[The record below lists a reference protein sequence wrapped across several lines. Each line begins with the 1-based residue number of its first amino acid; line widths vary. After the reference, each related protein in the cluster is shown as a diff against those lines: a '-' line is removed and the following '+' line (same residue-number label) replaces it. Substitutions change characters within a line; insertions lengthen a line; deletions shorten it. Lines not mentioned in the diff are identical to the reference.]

1 MRLNQI
7 LNNDQILLLEEMNS
21 NLILFLEAELQQS
34 DDEPDYSSDE
44 PTQQDAQNQANQQSQ
59 DPNQQTQG
67 QDPNQAV
74 DENGNPIPVEP
85 EPSPQELFMYELEGA
100 EDKFIQMIL
109 YNRLIELDNKVELLQ
124 LSVQDGIGVKSKYFY
139 DRLNQY
145 KQYIEVL
152 NELIFSISTA
162 TIYKLVGQIELE
174 LVELLN
180 EYTLS
185 YNDNLIYDEAREAK
199 K

>member
-44 PTQQDAQNQANQQSQ
+44 PTQQDAQNQANQ

>member
-44 PTQQDAQNQANQQSQ
+44 PTQQDAQNQANQQYQ

>member
-34 DDEPDYSSDE
+34 DEEPDYSSDE
-44 PTQQDAQNQANQQSQ
+44 PTPQDAQNQVNQ
-59 DPNQQTQG
+59 DPNQDQTPPQNI
-67 QDPNQAV
+67 DPNTGQ
-74 DENGNPIPVEP
+74 PIPP
-85 EPSPQELFMYELEGA
+85 EPSHQELFMYELEGA

>member
-1 MRLNQI
+1 MKLSQI
-7 LNNDQILLLEEMNS
+7 LKHEQILLLEEMNS
-21 NLILFLEAELQQS
+21 NAILFLEAELQQS
-34 DDEPDYSSDE
+34 DEEPDYSSDE
-44 PTQQDAQNQANQQSQ
+44 PAVADPNNPQ
-59 DPNQQTQG
+59 DPNAQPDPNVP
-67 QDPNQAV
+67 QDPAQPV
-74 DENGNPIPVEP
+74 DENGNPIPP
-85 EPSPQELFMYELEGA
+85 EPTAEEVFMYELEGA

-109 YNRLIELDNKVELLQ
+109 YNKLIELDNKIELLQ

-145 KQYIEVL
+145 KQYVEVL
-152 NELIFSISTA
+152 NELIFSVSTA

-180 EYTLS
+180 EYTIS

>member
-1 MRLNQI
+1 MKLSNI
-7 LNNDQILLLEEMNS
+7 LTGSQILLLEEMNS
-21 NLILFLEAELQQS
+21 NIILLLESELQQA
-34 DDEPDYSSDE
+34 DDEPHPDDELGEDTADDSQQEENPQDQTPPQNIDPNTGHPIPPE
-44 PTQQDAQNQANQQSQ
+44 PTAEE
-59 DPNQQTQG
+59 
-67 QDPNQAV
+67 V
-74 DENGNPIPVEP
+74 
-85 EPSPQELFMYELEGA
+85 FMYELEGA

-109 YNRLIELDNKVELLQ
+109 YNKLIELDNKIELLQ

-145 KQYIEVL
+145 KQYVEVL

-180 EYTLS
+180 EYTIS

>member
-1 MRLNQI
+1 MKLSNI
-7 LNNDQILLLEEMNS
+7 LTGSQILLLEEMNS
-21 NLILFLEAELQQS
+21 NAILFLEAELQQS
-34 DDEPDYSSDE
+34 DEEPDYSSDE
-44 PTQQDAQNQANQQSQ
+44 PAVADPNNPQ
-59 DPNQQTQG
+59 DPNAQPDPNVP
-67 QDPNQAV
+67 QDPAQPV
-74 DENGNPIPVEP
+74 DENGNPIPP
-85 EPSPQELFMYELEGA
+85 EPTAEEVFMYELEGA

-109 YNRLIELDNKVELLQ
+109 YNKLIELDNKIELLQ

-145 KQYIEVL
+145 KQYVEVL

-180 EYTLS
+180 EYTIS

>member
-34 DDEPDYSSDE
+34 DEEPDYSSDE
-44 PTQQDAQNQANQQSQ
+44 PTPQEAQNQANQQNQ
-59 DPNQQTQG
+59 GQNPNQQS

-74 DENGNPIPVEP
+74 DENGNPIPTEP
-85 EPSPQELFMYELEGA
+85 EPSPQELFTYELEGA

>member
-1 MRLNQI
+1 MKLSNI
-7 LNNDQILLLEEMNS
+7 LTGSQILLLEEMNS
-21 NLILFLEAELQQS
+21 NAILFLEAELQQA
-34 DDEPDYSSDE
+34 DDEPHPDDE
-44 PTQQDAQNQANQQSQ
+44 LGEDTADDSQQEENPQDQTPPQNI
-59 DPNQQTQG
+59 DPNT
-67 QDPNQAV
+67 
-74 DENGNPIPVEP
+74 GNPIPP
-85 EPSPQELFMYELEGA
+85 EPTADEVFMYELEGA

-109 YNRLIELDNKVELLQ
+109 YNKLIELDNKIELLQ

-145 KQYIEVL
+145 KQYVEVL

-180 EYTLS
+180 EYTIS

>member
-34 DDEPDYSSDE
+34 DEEPDYSSDE
-44 PTQQDAQNQANQQSQ
+44 PTPQDAQNQANQQNQ
-59 DPNQQTQG
+59 GQNPNQQS

-85 EPSPQELFMYELEGA
+85 EPSHQELFMYELEGA

>member
-1 MRLNQI
+1 MKLSQI
-7 LNNDQILLLEEMNS
+7 LKHEQILLLEEMNS
-21 NLILFLEAELQQS
+21 NAILFLEAELQQS
-34 DDEPDYSSDE
+34 DEEPDYSSDE
-44 PTQQDAQNQANQQSQ
+44 PAVADPNNPQ
-59 DPNQQTQG
+59 DPNAQPDPNVP
-67 QDPNQAV
+67 QDPAQPV
-74 DENGNPIPVEP
+74 DENGNPIPP
-85 EPSPQELFMYELEGA
+85 EPTAEEVFMYELEGA

-109 YNRLIELDNKVELLQ
+109 YNKLIELDNKIELLQ

-145 KQYIEVL
+145 KQYVEVL
-152 NELIFSISTA
+152 NELIFSVSTA

-180 EYTLS
+180 EYTIS
-185 YNDNLIYDEAREAK
+185 YNNNLIYDEAREAK

>member
-1 MRLNQI
+1 MKLSNI
-7 LNNDQILLLEEMNS
+7 LTGSQILLLEEMNS
-21 NLILFLEAELQQS
+21 NAILFLEAELQQS
-34 DDEPDYSSDE
+34 DEEPDYSSDE
-44 PTQQDAQNQANQQSQ
+44 PAVADPNNPQ
-59 DPNQQTQG
+59 DPNAQPDPNVP
-67 QDPNQAV
+67 QDPAQPV
-74 DENGNPIPVEP
+74 DENGNPIPP
-85 EPSPQELFMYELEGA
+85 EPTAEEVFMYELEGA

-109 YNRLIELDNKVELLQ
+109 YNKLIELDNKIELLQ

-145 KQYIEVL
+145 KQYVEVL

-180 EYTLS
+180 EYTIS
-185 YNDNLIYDEAREAK
+185 YNNNLIYDEAREAK

>member
-34 DDEPDYSSDE
+34 DEEPDYSSDE
-44 PTQQDAQNQANQQSQ
+44 PTQQYAQNQANQ

-67 QDPNQAV
+67 QDPAQAV

>member
-21 NLILFLEAELQQS
+21 NLILFLEAELHQS
-34 DDEPDYSSDE
+34 DEEPDYSSDE
-44 PTQQDAQNQANQQSQ
+44 PTQQDAQNQANQ

-100 EDKFIQMIL
+100 EDKVIQMIL

-124 LSVQDGIGVKSKYFY
+124 LSVQDGVGVKSKYFY

-162 TIYKLVGQIELE
+162 TIYKLVGQIQLE

>member
-1 MRLNQI
+1 MKLSNI
-7 LNNDQILLLEEMNS
+7 LTGSQILLLEEMNS

-34 DDEPDYSSDE
+34 DDEPHPDDS
-44 PTQQDAQNQANQQSQ
+44 QQEENPQDQTPPQNI
-59 DPNQQTQG
+59 DPNTG
-67 QDPNQAV
+67 Q
-74 DENGNPIPVEP
+74 PIPP

>member
-1 MRLNQI
+1 MKLSNI
-7 LNNDQILLLEEMNS
+7 LTGSQILLLEEMNS
-21 NLILFLEAELQQS
+21 NIILLLEAELQQS
-34 DDEPDYSSDE
+34 DEEPDYSSDE
-44 PTQQDAQNQANQQSQ
+44 PAVADPNNPQ
-59 DPNQQTQG
+59 DPNAQPDPNVP
-67 QDPNQAV
+67 QDPAQPV
-74 DENGNPIPVEP
+74 DENGNPIPP
-85 EPSPQELFMYELEGA
+85 EPTAEEVFMYELEGA

-109 YNRLIELDNKVELLQ
+109 YNKLIELDNKIELLQ

-145 KQYIEVL
+145 KQYVEVL

-180 EYTLS
+180 EYTIS
-185 YNDNLIYDEAREAK
+185 YNNNLIYDEAREAK

>member
-1 MRLNQI
+1 MKLSNI
-7 LNNDQILLLEEMNS
+7 LTGSQILLLEEMNS
-21 NLILFLEAELQQS
+21 NAILFLEAELQQS
-34 DDEPDYSSDE
+34 DEEPDYSSDE
-44 PTQQDAQNQANQQSQ
+44 PVVQ
-59 DPNQQTQG
+59 DPNNPEQQAQV
-67 QDPNQAV
+67 DPNAQPQV
-74 DENGNPIPVEP
+74 DENGNPIQP
-85 EPSPQELFMYELEGA
+85 EPSPEEMFVYELEGA

-109 YNRLIELDNKVELLQ
+109 YNKLIELDNKIELLQ

-145 KQYIEVL
+145 KQYVEVL

>member
-1 MRLNQI
+1 MKLSQI
-7 LNNDQILLLEEMNS
+7 LKHEQILLLEEMNS
-21 NLILFLEAELQQS
+21 NAILFLEAELQQS
-34 DDEPDYSSDE
+34 DEEPDYSSDE
-44 PTQQDAQNQANQQSQ
+44 PAVADPNNPQ
-59 DPNQQTQG
+59 DPNAQPDPNVP
-67 QDPNQAV
+67 QDPAQPV
-74 DENGNPIPVEP
+74 DENGNPIPP
-85 EPSPQELFMYELEGA
+85 EPTAEEVFMYELEGA

-109 YNRLIELDNKVELLQ
+109 YNKLIELDNKIELLQ

-145 KQYIEVL
+145 KQYVEVL

-180 EYTLS
+180 EYTIS